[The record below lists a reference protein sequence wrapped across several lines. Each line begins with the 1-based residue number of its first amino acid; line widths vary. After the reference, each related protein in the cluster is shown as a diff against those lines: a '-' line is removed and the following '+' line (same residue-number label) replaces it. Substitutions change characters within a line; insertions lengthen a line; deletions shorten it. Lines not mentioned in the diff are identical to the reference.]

1 MENIDL
7 GIGDAADAAV
17 NYILDNFTPALDG
30 IASVIGFVT
39 DSIQAGL
46 NLLPAVVVIAL
57 IALLALWRVSWKFA
71 IFAVAAL
78 VLISGMGLWGRM
90 LETLSLV
97 LAATFIAILIG
108 IPLGI
113 AMARNAT
120 VQMLARPALDLMQTM
135 PAFVYL
141 IPAAMFFG
149 LGAVPGTIAT
159 VIFSMP
165 PVVRLTNLGIRQ
177 VHAEFIE
184 AGLAFGCTPGQLLM
198 KVQIP
203 NALPSIMAGI
213 NQTIMLSLSM
223 VVIASMIGA
232 GGLGNT
238 VLTGIQ
244 RLDVG
249 TGFEGGLAVVVLA
262 VLLDRITQS
271 FGQPRAG
278 LSLRRLFAGRAGA
291 AVEPAGAQAPV
302 AQPAAPAASLVLPRS
317 QVLSQSKETI

>member
-1 MENIDL
+1 MTFEI
-7 GIGDAADAAV
+7 ADVVDTAV
-17 NYILDNFTPALDG
+17 NYILDNFSPALDM
-30 IASVIGFVT
+30 IAATIGFVT
-39 DSIQAGL
+39 GGILAALAAIPMPVGI
-46 NLLPAVVVIAL
+46 AIFVVL
-57 IALLALWRVSWKFA
+57 SLWRVGFG
-71 IFAVAAL
+71 FAVFTGLSLWL
-78 VLISGMGLWGRM
+78 VQYMGLWPATM
-90 LETLSLV
+90 ETLSLV
-97 LAATFIAILIG
+97 IASTILAMVVGL
-108 IPLGI
+108 PVGI
-113 AMARNAT
+113 AMARNDT
-120 VQMLARPALDLMQTM
+120 VAAGVRPVLDLMQTM

-159 VIFSMP
+159 VIFAMP

-184 AGLAFGCTPGQLLM
+184 AGQAFGCTSSQLLF
-198 KVQIP
+198 KVQLP

-249 TGFEGGLAVVVLA
+249 TGFEGGLAVVILA
-262 VLLDRITQS
+262 VVLDRITQS
-271 FGQPRAG
+271 LGKENTG
-278 LSLRRLFAGRAGA
+278 LRRLLSWK
-291 AVEPAGAQAPV
+291 PAETDAPV
-302 AQPAAPAASLVLPRS
+302 SSATVSG
-317 QVLSQSKETI
+317 

>member
-1 MENIDL
+1 MNFE
-7 GIGDAADAAV
+7 IGDGVDTVV
-17 NYILDNFTPALDG
+17 NYILDNFSPALDM
-30 IASVIGFVT
+30 IAAAIGFVT
-39 DSIQAGL
+39 GGILS
-46 NLLPAVVVIAL
+46 
-57 IALLALWRVSWKFA
+57 LLAAIPMPIGIAIFVALSLWRVSIGFA
-71 IFAVAAL
+71 IFTGFSLWL
-78 VLISGMGLWGRM
+78 VQHMGLWAATM
-90 LETLSLV
+90 ETLSLV
-97 LAATFIAILIG
+97 IASTILAMAVGL
-108 IPLGI
+108 PLGI
-113 AMARNAT
+113 AMARKDSVAAG
-120 VQMLARPALDLMQTM
+120 VRPVLDLMQTM

-159 VIFSMP
+159 VIFAMP

-184 AGLAFGCTPGQLLM
+184 AGQAFGCTSAQLLF
-198 KVQIP
+198 KVQLP

-249 TGFEGGLAVVVLA
+249 TGFEGGLAVVILA
-262 VLLDRITQS
+262 VILDRITQS
-271 FGQPRAG
+271 LGKENLG
-278 LSLRRLFAGRAGA
+278 LRRLLSWKPAETKATVSGA
-291 AVEPAGAQAPV
+291 T
-302 AQPAAPAASLVLPRS
+302 ASG
-317 QVLSQSKETI
+317 